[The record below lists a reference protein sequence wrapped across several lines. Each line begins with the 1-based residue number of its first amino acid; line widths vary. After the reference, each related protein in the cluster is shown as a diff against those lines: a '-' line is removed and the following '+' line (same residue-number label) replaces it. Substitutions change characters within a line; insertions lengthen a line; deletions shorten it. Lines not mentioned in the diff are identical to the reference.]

1 MNNFKD
7 LIKINSNISQD
18 SYSNLKLKKSLIKID
33 DCLSF
38 IYLILRYLIK
48 SGYINGVIF
57 F

>member
-33 DCLSF
+33 DRLSF